1 MIYYLYHIRRNIHDG
16 QLNEGYIGVSRTPF
30 DRYEDH
36 VKRSENPHLQNA
48 ISKYRDIEMRLISSG
63 TKEQVLK
70 MENWLR
76 PNRQMGWN
84 IAIGGGMPPDPT
96 GRELSVE
103 TRGKIAAKSR
113 LKVGALNPRFGVN
126 ITEQH
131 KERIGQMNGRLFGPH
146 FDGVYIVDG
155 IYYQSSTVAS
165 NHVGVCKAAVR
176 RRCKK
181 TTSPRGQNGKQSSK
195 NEISAI
201 EYYGSDWIDP
211 FPTWSFIPR
220 DQLIEVNSEL

>member
-1 MIYYLYHIRRNIHDG
+1 
-16 QLNEGYIGVSRTPF
+16 
-30 DRYEDH
+30 
-36 VKRSENPHLQNA
+36 
-48 ISKYRDIEMRLISSG
+48 
-63 TKEQVLK
+63 

-155 IYYQSSTVAS
+155 IYY
-165 NHVGVCKAAVR
+165 
-176 RRCKK
+176 
-181 TTSPRGQNGKQSSK
+181 
-195 NEISAI
+195 
-201 EYYGSDWIDP
+201 
-211 FPTWSFIPR
+211 
-220 DQLIEVNSEL
+220 